1 MALPGNPEQ
10 DEASAMPSGP
20 TFVIVGAS
28 LGGARAAEALRDEG
42 FDGQIVLIGAEA
54 HHPYERPPLSK
65 GYLQGT
71 EERQSIFVHDDGW
84 YAEHAIDL
92 RLGTAVTAI
101 DRNLRQVALAS
112 GETVGYDKL
121 LLTTGAVPVRLP
133 VPGADVNGVLTLR
146 TVDDSERLRETLA
159 SASRVAIVGAGWIGL
174 EVAAAARLA
183 GVAVTV
189 IEAAELPL
197 LGVLGREVAQVFLN
211 LHREHDVDVRLSAQV
226 AEILVS
232 ADAATGVRLTGETAA
247 DGTQISADAVVTG
260 IGVAPATALAEAAG
274 LDVDGGV
281 RTDAALRTSDPVIYA
296 AGDAARAYHPL
307 LGTHLRVEHWS
318 NARHQPVAAAR
329 SMLGQDVAYDRLPYF
344 FSDQYDLGMEYS
356 GSVPPG
362 GYDQLVFR
370 GDVGKREFVAFWL
383 SGRRVLAGMNVNI
396 WDVNDQIQELV
407 RAGRPVD
414 PERLADPDIPL
425 AETATA
431 S

>member
-1 MALPGNPEQ
+1 
-10 DEASAMPSGP
+10 MPSGP

-65 GYLQGT
+65 DYLQGRA
-71 EERQSIFVHDDGW
+71 ERQSIFVHDDGW

-112 GETVGYDKL
+112 GETVGYGKL
-121 LLTTGAVPVRLP
+121 LLTTGAAPARLP
-133 VPGADVNGVLTLR
+133 VPGADANGVLYLR

-159 SASRVAIVGAGWIGL
+159 SASRVAVIGAGWIGL
-174 EVAAAARLA
+174 EVAAAARIA
-183 GVAVTV
+183 GAAVTV
-189 IEAAELPL
+189 VEVAELPL
-197 LGVLGREVAQVFLN
+197 LGVLGPEAARVFLD
-211 LHREHDVDVRLSAQV
+211 LHRDHDVDFRLGARV
-226 AEILVS
+226 AEIVVS
-232 ADAATGVRLTGETAA
+232 ADAATGVRLA
-247 DGTQISADAVVTG
+247 DGTEISADAVAIG
-260 IGVAPATALAEAAG
+260 IGVAPATGLAEAAG
-274 LDVDGGV
+274 LDVGGGV

-344 FSDQYDLGMEYS
+344 YSDQYDLGMEYS
-356 GSVPPG
+356 GYVPPG
-362 GYDQLVFR
+362 GYDRVVFR
-370 GDVGKREFVAFWL
+370 GDVGKREFIAFWL

-396 WDVNDQIQELV
+396 WDVNDQIQELI
-407 RAGRPVD
+407 RAGRPAD
-414 PERLADPDIPL
+414 PGRLANPDVPL
-425 AETATA
+425 AETAA
-431 S
+431 KS

>member
-1 MALPGNPEQ
+1 
-10 DEASAMPSGP
+10 MPSGP

-42 FDGQIVLIGAEA
+42 FEGQIVLIGAEA
-54 HHPYERPPLSK
+54 HYPYERPPLSK
-65 GYLQGT
+65 GYLQGR
-71 EERQSIFVHDDGW
+71 EERQSMFVHDDGW

-92 RLGTAVTAI
+92 RLGTEVTAI
-101 DRNLRQVALAS
+101 DRNLRQVGLAS

-121 LLTTGAVPVRLP
+121 LLTTGAVPRRLP
-133 VPGADVNGVLTLR
+133 VPGADAHGVMTLR
-146 TVDDSERLRETLA
+146 TVDDSDRLRETLA
-159 SASRVAIVGAGWIGL
+159 SASRIAVVGAGWIGL
-174 EVAAAARLA
+174 EVAAAARIA

-197 LGVLGREVAQVFLN
+197 LGVLGPEAAQVFLD
-211 LHREHDVDVRLSAQV
+211 LHREHDVDFRLRAQV

-232 ADAATGVRLTGETAA
+232 ADAATGVRLAG
-247 DGTQISADAVVTG
+247 GTEISADAVVVG
-260 IGVAPATALAEAAG
+260 IGVAPSTALAEAAG
-274 LDVDGGV
+274 LDVDSGV

-307 LGTHLRVEHWS
+307 LGTHLRVEHWA

-356 GSVPPG
+356 GYVPPG
-362 GYDQLVFR
+362 GYDQVVFR

-383 SGRRVLAGMNVNI
+383 SGGRVLAGMNVNV
-396 WDVNDQIQELV
+396 WDVNDQVQELV
-407 RAGRPVD
+407 RAGRPAD
-414 PERLADPDIPL
+414 PARLADPGVPL
-425 AETATA
+425 AEVAEGF
-431 S
+431 

>member
-1 MALPGNPEQ
+1 MALPGDPEPM
-10 DEASAMPSGP
+10 EAAAMPSGP

-28 LGGARAAEALRDEG
+28 LGGARAAGALRDEG

-54 HHPYERPPLSK
+54 HYPYERPPLSK
-65 GYLQGT
+65 GYLQGR
-71 EERQSIFVHDDGW
+71 EERSSMFVHDDGW

-92 RLGTAVTAI
+92 RLGTEVTAI
-101 DRNLRQVALAS
+101 DRNVRQVELAS

-121 LLTTGAVPVRLP
+121 LLTTGAVPRRLP
-133 VPGADVNGVLTLR
+133 VPGADANGVMTLR
-146 TVDDSERLRETLA
+146 TVDDSDRLRETLA
-159 SASRVAIVGAGWIGL
+159 SASRIAVVGAGWIGL
-174 EVAAAARLA
+174 EVAAAARIA

-197 LGVLGREVAQVFLN
+197 LGVLGPEVAQVFLD
-211 LHREHDVDVRLSAQV
+211 LHREHDVDFRPRAQV
-226 AEILVS
+226 SEILVS
-232 ADAATGVRLTGETAA
+232 ADAATGVRLA
-247 DGTQISADAVVTG
+247 DGTEISADAVVVG
-260 IGVAPATALAEAAG
+260 IGVAPATGLAEAAG

-318 NARHQPVAAAR
+318 NARHQPVAAAH

-344 FSDQYDLGMEYS
+344 YSDQYDLGMEYS
-356 GSVPPG
+356 GYVPPG
-362 GYDQLVFR
+362 GYDQVVFR
-370 GDVGKREFVAFWL
+370 GDVGKREFIAFWL
-383 SGRRVLAGMNVNI
+383 SGGRALAGMNVNV

-407 RAGRPVD
+407 RAGRPAD
-414 PERLADPDIPL
+414 PARLADPRVPL
-425 AETATA
+425 DEV